1 METQIYTPQP
11 WINLRQ
17 AIENAQRIADVLKSK
32 KITLNYNGV
41 MLEISANTHM
51 QHAINKYLSILD
63 KIYREQ
69 KVK

>member
-41 MLEISANTHM
+41 MLEISANTNM

>member
-1 METQIYTPQP
+1 MDNVYVAKNYDSI
-11 WINLRQ
+11 RV
-17 AIENAQRIADVLKSK
+17 AIENAQRIAGVLKSK

-41 MLEISANTHM
+41 MLEISENTNM
-51 QHAINKYLSILD
+51 QHAITKYLSILD

>member
-17 AIENAQRIADVLKSK
+17 SIENAQRIADVLKSK

-41 MLEISANTHM
+41 MLEISANTNM

-63 KIYREQ
+63 EIYREQ
-69 KVK
+69 RVK

>member
-1 METQIYTPQP
+1 MNDIYIAKKYDSIRESIEKAQI
-11 WINLRQ
+11 
-17 AIENAQRIADVLKSK
+17 IAGVLKSK

-41 MLEISANTHM
+41 MLEISENTNM
-51 QHAINKYLSILD
+51 QHAITKYLSILD